1 MSTNKWLDMAV
12 GICLVMII
20 AVVTV
25 YSFESGG
32 TASVIPVTGSQEIP
46 ITLCC
51 LRTHEKVHPVTQPIQ
66 GETNESASPGSP

>member
-1 MSTNKWLDMAV
+1 MSTNKWLDIAV

-20 AVVTV
+20 AVVTA

-51 LRTHEKVHPVTQPIQ
+51 SRTHEKVHPVTQPIQ
-66 GETNESASPGSP
+66 GETDEFASPGLP

>member
-1 MSTNKWLDMAV
+1 MSTNKWLDIAV

-20 AVVTV
+20 AVVTA

-32 TASVIPVTGSQEIP
+32 TASVIPVTGNQEIP

-51 LRTHEKVHPVTQPIQ
+51 SRTHEKVHPTIQPTQ
-66 GETNESASPGSP
+66 GEINESASPSLP